1 MAPSWE
7 ADTSASF
14 ERRLGKSAKEL
25 NNSDNEDD
33 CPDIWALSNGDVA
46 IIGRDRTD
54 AYRSRLPEGVVLR
67 SDERLVIIPGNMLC
81 AAKPDIPDA

>member
-14 ERRLGKSAKEL
+14 ESRLGKSAKEL

-67 SDERLVIIPGNMLC
+67 SDERLVIIPGNMLR